1 MTIKA
6 DEIAKIVELFY
17 ESKWKEMHIE
27 VAGMQLFLSTDPNAR
42 LTNSAMVTTAA
53 ASSVMQPVDSSSAS
67 APQAAAPAPV
77 TAEKPS
83 APAEISANW
92 EAITAPNLGTFYR
105 SPKPGAA
112 PYVEVGQTVSADT
125 EICLIEVMK
134 LFTSLKAGANGVIRQ
149 ICVADGDMVEAG
161 QPLFYIERA

>member
-1 MTIKA
+1 MAIKA

-42 LTNSAMVTTAA
+42 LTTGAMVTTAA
-53 ASSVMQPVDSSSAS
+53 ASSVMQPVDSSAVP
-67 APQAAAPAPV
+67 APQTSTPAPAA
-77 TAEKPS
+77 AEKPA
-83 APAEISANW
+83 APEQVSANW

-112 PYVEVGQTVSADT
+112 PYVEIGQSVTIDT

-161 QPLFYIERA
+161 QPLFYIERV

>member
-1 MTIKA
+1 MAIKA

-67 APQAAAPAPV
+67 ASQAAAPGPV
-77 TAEKPS
+77 AAEKPS
-83 APAEISANW
+83 APAEIPANW

-112 PYVEVGQTVSADT
+112 PYVEIGQTVTADT